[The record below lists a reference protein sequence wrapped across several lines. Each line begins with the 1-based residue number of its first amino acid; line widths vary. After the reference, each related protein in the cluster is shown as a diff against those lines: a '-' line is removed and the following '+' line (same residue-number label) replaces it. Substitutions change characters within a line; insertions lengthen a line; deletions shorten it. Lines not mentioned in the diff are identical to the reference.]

1 MFSLVLLWDM
11 LVAGLIGNQAILRR
25 FARALPW
32 LERASGAVLILLALG
47 AIAVLLA
54 RTAPG

>member
-1 MFSLVLLWDM
+1 
-11 LVAGLIGNQAILRR
+11 LRR

-54 RTAPG
+54 RWAQTM